1 MSLNIFEI
9 IEGIVDFICLLTDYN
24 SSDSNNNGKKFRKKS
39 KYTVKL
45 WSGGFLLI
53 ASILFFIVFKNPLP
67 DKDFVQSILVCVLI
81 GLVLSF
87 IVFFSLFHLGLY
99 YFRSVF
105 EFLLFSGTFILLM
118 IALVLYVY
126 FKSNL
131 FSI

>member
-9 IEGIVDFICLLTDYN
+9 IEGIVDFICLLTDYT

-53 ASILFFIVFKNPLP
+53 ASILFFIIFKNPLP

-81 GLVLSF
+81 GLVLSLLC
-87 IVFFSLFHLGLY
+87 FFLY
-99 YFRSVF
+99 F
-105 EFLLFSGTFILLM
+105 T
-118 IALVLYVY
+118 
-126 FKSNL
+126 
-131 FSI
+131 

>member
-9 IEGIVDFICLLTDYN
+9 IEGIVDFVCLLTDYT
-24 SSDSNNNGKKFRKKS
+24 SSDSNNSGKKFRKKS
-39 KYTVKL
+39 KYTVEL
-45 WSGGFLLI
+45 WSGGFFII
-53 ASILFFIVFKNPLP
+53 ASILFLIVFKNPLP
-67 DKDFVQSILVCVLI
+67 DKDFIQTILVCILI

-87 IVFFSLFHLGLY
+87 VVFFSLFHLGLY

>member
-9 IEGIVDFICLLTDYN
+9 IEGIVDLVCITTDYT
-24 SSDSNNNGKKFRKKS
+24 SSDSNNNTRKFRKKS

-45 WSGGFLLI
+45 WSGGFLVI
-53 ASILFFIVFKNPLP
+53 ASILFFIIFRNPLP
-67 DKDFVQSILVCVLI
+67 DKDFVQTILVCILI

-87 IVFFSLFHLGLY
+87 VVFFSLFHLGLY

-105 EFLLFSGTFILLM
+105 EFLFFSGTFILLM

>member
-9 IEGIVDFICLLTDYN
+9 IEGIVNLVCLRTDYT
-24 SSDSNNNGKKFRKKS
+24 SSDSINSPRKFSKKS
-39 KYTVKL
+39 KYTIQL
-45 WSGGFLLI
+45 WSGGFLVI

-67 DKDFVQSILVCVLI
+67 DKDFVQTILVCVLI

-87 IVFFSLFHLGLY
+87 VVFFSLFHLGLY

-118 IALVLYVY
+118 VALVLYVY

-131 FSI
+131 LSI